1 MDTIV
6 ENELKQQIDRAEIVS
21 FDVFDT
27 LLLRRLS
34 HPEDVFDIVADRVR
48 EPDFKKQRRAAQTR
62 ASDRAIRDEKRPH
75 ASLDEIYEE
84 LESVYGREKSSEIR
98 SAELEAEND
107 ALYANPEIKA
117 VYDYAISRHKRVI
130 AVTDMYLSASQIE
143 GFLRKSG
150 YRDIAKVYC
159 SADLGKAKFNEQ
171 IFQEVLRIEKTEP
184 LKMLHIGDS
193 RLHDYEFP
201 RKLGI
206 RTFLYSP
213 ETSAAEC
220 DEFYGSDDLIFGA
233 VYRSLYKKSRGFWYS
248 LGLRVGGPIYLG
260 LYLWLRS
267 LGVLKSE
274 RLYLLSRD
282 GYNLWRLLQ
291 KLGYK
296 NARYVETSRRAL
308 LLAGMTEVNEENL
321 QQLPPFTFNQTARD
335 ILSFMNLPA
344 DRIKGLEECGFSG
357 PDDRV
362 RDIEDM
368 QSFKKLYSLNSE
380 VFLSVCEKERK
391 NAAAYLASLG
401 LTDSKESVFFDCG
414 WSGSS
419 QYLLEKLLNAAGK
432 PCRTDFY
439 YFGIKKSQKAEAQL
453 SGKSFRTYAFGPDQE
468 SDELERI
475 VNECTVVTELFFSAP
490 QSSVRFYSDEGKPVF
505 DDDSFNQNNK
515 ALSDGISDF
524 VAAALPLVE
533 KFRIKITPE
542 MSLRALRHLI
552 ENPSERE
559 SIEIGNIR
567 DFDSWTIE
575 DSNPKYVGYITQ
587 KQFDA
592 HQAEIYWP
600 QGIFRRPDIPAAL
613 KRQLAEK
620 SGVMFEPPAVRYS
633 LEDFQSIA
641 NYQKFLKEKRAK
653 EDGAVEPVSA
663 GPKFSVVIPVYNTA
677 ENQLEAA
684 VDSVL
689 SQTYQNFELILVDDC
704 STWKNVR
711 PFLEKISGKEH
722 VRVIFREKNGGISE
736 ATNTG
741 LEKASG
747 AFIVFMDCDDTI
759 ESDALEEFAAEIA
772 RHPDADFIYSD
783 EDKITE
789 DGKLRHMP
797 FFKPDWSPDLFLS
810 MMYTNHLSAFR
821 RSIVSKTGG
830 LRTEYNGAQDYDF
843 LLRFTEH
850 TDPMRIRHIPK
861 VLYHWRERSQSI
873 SQSMSAKSNVPL
885 ITKLLKEDYL
895 KRNGISGYAEEI
907 PGIGQYR
914 VVYNVAGNPLVS
926 IIIPSK
932 DNPDLVRKCVGS
944 IIEKTAF
951 KNYEIIVVDN
961 GSNDRNREAVGSYL
975 NAHGCQ
981 YVYEKAEFNFSR
993 MCNLGAKAAKGD
1005 YLLFLN
1011 DDIEIIQADWLS
1023 RLTGACQQKHIGA
1036 VGAKLY
1042 YPDSTLIQ
1050 HAGISN
1056 IFEGPSHNFLKW
1068 DDRRPSYFAFNWIEY
1083 DCASVTG
1090 ACLMVSAKN
1099 FRSVG
1104 CFNEDLPVAYNDV
1117 DLCYRLV
1124 ERGLYNVI
1132 RNDVVCYHHESF
1144 SRGSD
1149 EADPRKHERQLE
1161 EMKKLYALH
1170 PEFLH
1175 ADPFL
1180 NRNIRLYSVPLMFA
1194 GVENASAIEVER
1206 LKDRFNVS
1214 EPLSP
1219 EVYRKKLKPVDKAI
1233 LKILGFTDPEGW
1245 VHQAVLN
1252 NSYVQKRLHKIESR
1266 TGRRLWE
1273 KRNFEHFD
1281 CPVAVPNFKK
1291 HNKFCCQ
1298 IDTFVFDK
1306 KTNVMSF
1313 SGWYIYKGIPS
1324 DDGSLS
1330 LLIKTGGHFVRLPF
1344 EILLRKDVT
1353 QFVADGVSYDRSGFF
1368 ISQNFSGS
1376 VLEGK
1381 FSARK
1386 AFLYYEHEGKD
1397 VLIPLVR
1404 CAHGDNVVF

>member
-1 MDTIV
+1 M
-6 ENELKQQIDRAEIVS
+6 
-21 FDVFDT
+21 
-27 LLLRRLS
+27 
-34 HPEDVFDIVADRVR
+34 
-48 EPDFKKQRRAAQTR
+48 
-62 ASDRAIRDEKRPH
+62 
-75 ASLDEIYEE
+75 
-84 LESVYGREKSSEIR
+84 
-98 SAELEAEND
+98 
-107 ALYANPEIKA
+107 
-117 VYDYAISRHKRVI
+117 
-130 AVTDMYLSASQIE
+130 
-143 GFLRKSG
+143 
-150 YRDIAKVYC
+150 
-159 SADLGKAKFNEQ
+159 
-171 IFQEVLRIEKTEP
+171 
-184 LKMLHIGDS
+184 
-193 RLHDYEFP
+193 
-201 RKLGI
+201 
-206 RTFLYSP
+206 
-213 ETSAAEC
+213 
-220 DEFYGSDDLIFGA
+220 
-233 VYRSLYKKSRGFWYS
+233 
-248 LGLRVGGPIYLG
+248 
-260 LYLWLRS
+260 
-267 LGVLKSE
+267 
-274 RLYLLSRD
+274 
-282 GYNLWRLLQ
+282 
-291 KLGYK
+291 
-296 NARYVETSRRAL
+296 
-308 LLAGMTEVNEENL
+308 
-321 QQLPPFTFNQTARD
+321 
-335 ILSFMNLPA
+335 
-344 DRIKGLEECGFSG
+344 
-357 PDDRV
+357 
-362 RDIEDM
+362 
-368 QSFKKLYSLNSE
+368 
-380 VFLSVCEKERK
+380 
-391 NAAAYLASLG
+391 
-401 LTDSKESVFFDCG
+401 
-414 WSGSS
+414 
-419 QYLLEKLLNAAGK
+419 
-432 PCRTDFY
+432 
-439 YFGIKKSQKAEAQL
+439 
-453 SGKSFRTYAFGPDQE
+453 
-468 SDELERI
+468 
-475 VNECTVVTELFFSAP
+475 
-490 QSSVRFYSDEGKPVF
+490 
-505 DDDSFNQNNK
+505 
-515 ALSDGISDF
+515 
-524 VAAALPLVE
+524 
-533 KFRIKITPE
+533 
-542 MSLRALRHLI
+542 
-552 ENPSERE
+552 
-559 SIEIGNIR
+559 
-567 DFDSWTIE
+567 
-575 DSNPKYVGYITQ
+575 
-587 KQFDA
+587 
-592 HQAEIYWP
+592 
-600 QGIFRRPDIPAAL
+600 
-613 KRQLAEK
+613 
-620 SGVMFEPPAVRYS
+620 
-633 LEDFQSIA
+633 
-641 NYQKFLKEKRAK
+641 
-653 EDGAVEPVSA
+653 
-663 GPKFSVVIPVYNTA
+663 
-677 ENQLEAA
+677 
-684 VDSVL
+684 
-689 SQTYQNFELILVDDC
+689 
-704 STWKNVR
+704 
-711 PFLEKISGKEH
+711 
-722 VRVIFREKNGGISE
+722 
-736 ATNTG
+736 
-741 LEKASG
+741 
-747 AFIVFMDCDDTI
+747 
-759 ESDALEEFAAEIA
+759 
-772 RHPDADFIYSD
+772 
-783 EDKITE
+783 
-789 DGKLRHMP
+789 
-797 FFKPDWSPDLFLS
+797 
-810 MMYTNHLSAFR
+810 
-821 RSIVSKTGG
+821 
-830 LRTEYNGAQDYDF
+830 
-843 LLRFTEH
+843 
-850 TDPMRIRHIPK
+850 
-861 VLYHWRERSQSI
+861 
-873 SQSMSAKSNVPL
+873 
-885 ITKLLKEDYL
+885 
-895 KRNGISGYAEEI
+895 
-907 PGIGQYR
+907 
-914 VVYNVAGNPLVS
+914 
-926 IIIPSK
+926 
-932 DNPDLVRKCVGS
+932 
-944 IIEKTAF
+944 
-951 KNYEIIVVDN
+951 
-961 GSNDRNREAVGSYL
+961 
-975 NAHGCQ
+975 
-981 YVYEKAEFNFSR
+981 YEKAEFNFSR

-1042 YPDSTLIQ
+1042 YPDSALIQ